1 MTNHP
6 KKQWRVALMMT
17 EENPAGREYLKAIF
31 DVGIL
36 PVAIIVEYSKAARQ
50 SLEYNT
56 QRMGGQY
63 EPPRTVD
70 LLHGRD
76 IPVYLTKSHSSPE
89 CNALVQRLSL
99 DFVVAGGV
107 GGILRKGTLQI
118 PELGFIGCH
127 PGLLPKMRGSN
138 PIIQAILNDHPLGAT
153 CFQMDEGIDTGP
165 IIYKETFE
173 VHSGDSYEMIEAAM
187 LQHCGHVLRVGL
199 EMLLNGFRDFVVQRP
214 EDGTEFKRATPEM
227 LTAARQK
234 LADRSYAF
242 YAS

>member
-6 KKQWRVALMMT
+6 EKQWRVALMMT

-31 DVGIL
+31 DVGIV
-36 PVAIIVEYSKAARQ
+36 PVAVIVEYSKAARQ

-76 IPVYLTKSHSSPE
+76 VPVYVTKRHSSPE

-107 GGILRKGTLQI
+107 GGILRRDTLAI
-118 PELGFIGCH
+118 PKLGFIGCH

-138 PIIQAILNDHPLGAT
+138 PIIQAILNDFPQGAT
-153 CFQMDEGIDTGP
+153 CFQMDEGIDTGA
-165 IIYKETFE
+165 IIHSAPLE
-173 VHSGDSYEMIEAAM
+173 VHRGDTYEAIEARM
-187 LQHCGHVLRVGL
+187 LQWCGCVLKTGL
-199 EMLLNGFRDFVVQRP
+199 QKVLDGFRDFEVQRP
-214 EDGTEFKRATPEM
+214 EDGTEFKRATPQM
-227 LTAARQK
+227 LTEARQK
-234 LADRSYAF
+234 LADQSYAC
-242 YAS
+242 YAR